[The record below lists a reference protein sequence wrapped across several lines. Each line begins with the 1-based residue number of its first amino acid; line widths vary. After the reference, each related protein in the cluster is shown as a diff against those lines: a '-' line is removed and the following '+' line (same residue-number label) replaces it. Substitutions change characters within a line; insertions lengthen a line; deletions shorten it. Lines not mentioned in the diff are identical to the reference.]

1 MRDKQLKQIVSNH
14 TTGVAEADMLGQVL
28 LWVER
33 QNRPYSHQLH
43 RKQLKKYSFLS
54 RSEVAKM
61 IAYGGGSRS
70 PSVFKRALEWFKTP
84 LRKLKALEDKAE
96 QSRPKYLSG
105 LRKNKRNGN

>member
-54 RSEVAKM
+54 RSEVAKL
-61 IAYGGGSRS
+61 IATRQT
-70 PSVFKRALEWFKTP
+70 PSVFRRALEWFKTP
-84 LRKLKALEDKAE
+84 LRRLKALEDKAE

>member
-54 RSEVAKM
+54 RSEVASM
-61 IAYGGGSRS
+61 IASRKS
-70 PSVFKRALEWFKTP
+70 PSLLKRAFEWFKRP
-84 LRKLKALEDKAE
+84 LRRFKAWENNKLEGT
-96 QSRPKYLSG
+96 PKYLQG
-105 LRKNKRNGN
+105 VRKQKRNGK